1 MYVYKEGVEEEYE
14 GEFMSHMIVASI
26 LEGGASSSLE
36 IPYTMG
42 LDTMTLYPEE
52 LFPKSWI
59 EKLNKLILESTNE
72 WYEDLHEVVHEN
84 EAAAVQ
90 KVVDL
95 IGEPK

>member
-1 MYVYKEGVEEEYE
+1 MYVYKEGVEEEYK

-42 LDTMTLYPEE
+42 LDTMTIYPEE
-52 LFPKSWI
+52 TFPKRWI
-59 EKLNKLILESTNE
+59 RRLDSLILESSNE
-72 WYEDLHEVVHEN
+72 WYEDLYDLVHAN

-95 IGEPK
+95 IGEP